1 MNRLKN
7 TLLGCVLLLTL
18 VSCKSALTLNSGA
31 VDQQI
36 AIDGSEVEWLND
48 LQPIAEENFAI
59 GILNDDENLYVSLVT
74 ADVRVRSKIM
84 ALGMTLWLDPSGGS
98 EKSLGIRFPLGII
111 DAGLP
116 FDPFTMLEQPEFVEQ
131 LFNESLTELEIVRE
145 RDEDTKRWLRSEIPG
160 LELAASS
167 KQGTLVYEMKIP
179 LDNEELG
186 YSLDAANVQQ
196 IGIGLETPRFQRE
209 EMERLREQPSASS
222 QGGGYGQ
229 YGAGGSGFGG
239 SQADVGG
246 PIPTDR
252 SLLEV
257 TSPTKF
263 WATFS
268 LVAP

>member
-1 MNRLKN
+1 MNRFKN
-7 TLLGCVLLLTL
+7 ALLGCALLLAL
-18 VSCKSALTLNSGA
+18 VSCKSALSLNSGA
-31 VDQQI
+31 ADQQI
-36 AIDGSEVEWLND
+36 DVDGSEVEWLND

-84 ALGMTLWLDPSGGS
+84 ALGMTVWLDPSGGTG
-98 EKSLGIRFPLGII
+98 KSLGIRFPLGII

-131 LFNESLTELEIVRE
+131 LFNESLTELEIVRD

-179 LDNEELG
+179 LHNEELG
-186 YSLDAANVQQ
+186 YSLDAASAQQ
-196 IGIGLETPRFQRE
+196 IGIGLETPRFKRE
-209 EMERLREQPSASS
+209 EIERLREQPSAST

-229 YGAGGSGFGG
+229 YGSGGSGFGG
-239 SQADVGG
+239 SQTDVGG